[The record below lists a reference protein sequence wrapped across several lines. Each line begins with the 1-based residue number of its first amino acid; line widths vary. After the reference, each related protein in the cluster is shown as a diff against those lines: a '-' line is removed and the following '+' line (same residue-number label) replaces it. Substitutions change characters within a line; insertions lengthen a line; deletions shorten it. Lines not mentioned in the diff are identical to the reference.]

1 MGQTQANLVTPQN
14 GPAHYLI
21 YLLQLKTQ
29 GDAVGEPI
37 MGGCQ
42 AKQSKQGSGCYADL
56 RPAFSVDENF
66 YTFGRLPL
74 PLPGTERETPLLME
88 IAYKSSIEIK

>member
-1 MGQTQANLVTPQN
+1 MTPQN
-14 GPAHYLI
+14 GPTHYFI

-29 GDAVGEPI
+29 GDAVREPV

-42 AKQSKQGSGCYADL
+42 AKQSKQGYGCYAVL

-66 YTFGRLPL
+66 YIFGRLPLPL
-74 PLPGTERETPLLME
+74 PLPGTERETPLHME
-88 IAYKSSIEIK
+88 ITLTHGNVS